1 MDKQRPILLVDDI
14 QPARETLINIL
25 KVIGYK
31 NFLEASNGEEAIELL
46 KNNPDIQLIISD
58 WKMPR
63 MNGIELLKWVR
74 SHKEFK
80 NIPFIMVTSKGEKED
95 IALAAEEDV
104 TEYLVKPVTIDALI
118 SKMENIENKLA
129 KFNKLKKKLKSIKKS
144 IDCGKEKEIKAKM
157 ENLLKEYPNDKPRLL
172 IEIAT
177 MYMEKGS
184 LDEAER
190 IVDIALSNNPLYTK
204 GWWLKSE
211 IALKKNDLNS
221 ALSALKKLY
230 ELNPNS
236 SKILYNIG
244 KIYLAKENLDKAK
257 NFFLMAIKVDPKN
270 EKLVQNIWNSYLEKD
285 FVEEVLRDFSHILFE
300 KLTVETLNN
309 LAVCLSKK
317 GSVEQAIIA
326 YRQALKKEPK
336 NSRIHYNLAVAYLK
350 AGKKKNSLIHL
361 NEAIQIDPEFEDA
374 KKLLDKLL
382 KEKKLTKSD

>member
-31 NFLEASNGEEAIELL
+31 NFLNASNGEEAIELL

-58 WKMPR
+58 WKMPK
-63 MNGIELLKWVR
+63 MDGIELLKWVR

-177 MYMEKGS
+177 MYMEKGC

-211 IALKKNDLNS
+211 IALKKNDPNS